1 MAQVWVWSVDTLI
14 WTNEF
19 LDVEGIRDR
28 IELYIVEYSIK
39 TLEAVASV
47 HIYTNNTDKLNKVK
61 VG

>member
-1 MAQVWVWSVDTLI
+1 M
-14 WTNEF
+14 
-19 LDVEGIRDR
+19 EGIRDR